1 MLPPVSASLGQ
12 TLRFRHLDMN
22 LLVALDAI
30 LTHQNITRASERLC
44 LSQSATSG
52 ILSRLREHF
61 EDELVVR
68 TGRQMTLTPLAEELV
83 VPLRAIL
90 SDTERLLSMRSAFD
104 PSTSDRQ
111 FTIAC
116 SDYVWATLI
125 LDIISALR
133 DNAPSVNMFY
143 SGPST
148 RFFKTDIDLL
158 IVPDRFMLE
167 DCHFEPLPP
176 NSYACIVWQ
185 DNRHV
190 GTSITL
196 DAFLEARHAQA
207 FSERTTFIESWFIK
221 QFGRAPQPGITA
233 PSFTLL
239 PDALVGTD
247 FIALVPRDL
256 AARASS
262 YLPIR
267 TVNVPFE
274 LPVMTDV
281 LQWRRSHDRDPG
293 LQWLRDQIVRVATER
308 YAAQH

>member
-1 MLPPVSASLGQ
+1 M
-12 TLRFRHLDMN
+12 RFRHLDMN

-68 TGRQMTLTPLAEELV
+68 TGRRMTLTPLAEELI

-104 PSTSDRQ
+104 PATSDRQ

-133 DNAPSVNMFY
+133 KNAPSVNIY
-143 SGPST
+143 YRGPST
-148 RFFKTDIDLL
+148 RFYKTDIDML

-176 NSYACIVWQ
+176 SPYACIVW
-185 DNRHV
+185 DGNEKI
-190 GTSITL
+190 GASISL
-196 DAFLEARHAQA
+196 EDFLEVRHAQA
-207 FSERTTFIESWFIK
+207 FSERTTFIESWFLK
-221 QFGRAPQPGITA
+221 QFGRAPRAGITA

-239 PDALVGTD
+239 PDALVGTE
-247 FIALVPRDL
+247 FLALVPKDL
-256 AARASS
+256 AERAAA

-267 TVNVPFE
+267 TVAVPFE
-274 LPVMTDV
+274 LPIMTDV
-281 LQWRRSHDRDPG
+281 LQWRPSHDRDPG
-293 LQWLRDQIVRVATER
+293 LQWLREQIVSVASQR
-308 YAAQH
+308 FQSKSSSIGAADI

>member
-90 SDTERLLSMRSAFD
+90 SETERLLSMRSAFD

-133 DNAPSVNMFY
+133 DIAPSVNMFY

-185 DNRHV
+185 GNRHV
-190 GTSITL
+190 GASITL
-196 DAFLEARHAQA
+196 DEFLEARHAQA

-262 YLPIR
+262 HLPIR
-267 TVNVPFE
+267 TVTVPFE

-308 YAAQH
+308 AQH

>member
-1 MLPPVSASLGQ
+1 
-12 TLRFRHLDMN
+12 MN

-61 EDELVVR
+61 DDELVVR
-68 TGRQMTLTPLAEELV
+68 SGRSMALTPLAEELI

-104 PSTSDRQ
+104 PATSDRQ

-133 DNAPSVNMFY
+133 ENAPSVDIFY
-143 SGPST
+143 RGPST

-158 IVPDRFMLE
+158 IIPDRFMLE

-176 NSYACIVWQ
+176 NSYTCIVWKG
-185 DNRHV
+185 NERI
-190 GTSITL
+190 GKSISL
-196 DAFLEARHAQA
+196 EEFLEARHAQA
-207 FSERTTFIESWFIK
+207 FSERTTFIESWFLK
-221 QFGRAPQPGITA
+221 QFGRAPRAGITA

-239 PDALVGTD
+239 PDALVGTE
-247 FIALVPRDL
+247 FLALVPKDL
-256 AARASS
+256 ANRATS

-267 TVNVPFE
+267 TVSVPFE
-274 LPVMTDV
+274 LPIMTDV

-293 LQWLRDQIVRVATER
+293 LHWLREQVVAVANQR
-308 YAAQH
+308 YTAAS